1 MRVLDVR
8 GRHPSS
14 SLPHAK
20 RAEYRKG
27 HVPGA
32 VFVDWEH
39 DFVAVDDPIPV
50 QVASGGEFAT
60 CAGALGI
67 ADGDLVVTYDDYYGI
82 FAARVAWAF
91 RLYGGEARVLD
102 GGWTTWREEGRAE
115 SDRPVAPEPARF
127 IARPRPRLRRTLA
140 EVEVARRSGA
150 ALVDA
155 RPRHLFLG
163 EQGTANTGHIPG
175 ARCLPYQELVDGAT
189 GLWASPDA
197 VARLARDCRHRPRST
212 PERADRHVRQRR
224 VGDRRPACARTHR
237 RALRR
242 RVRRL
247 VQRVE
252 RRPDAADRVRQRGLN
267 DPRRGGEDD
276 GTTAGK
282 AVRGARRG
290 ASVQGRQ
297 GQDRA
302 RRALGPHGRP
312 RHVRA
317 RLALVRARQA
327 ARRAPT
333 AARSS
338 TSATWSRAGCGWS

>member
-1 MRVLDVR
+1 MTTARFDEVPAGPLVSGEWLERNLGNPRLRVLDVR

-20 RAEYRKG
+20 RAEYRQG

-39 DFVAVDDPIPV
+39 DFVAVDDPVPV
-50 QVASGGEFAT
+50 QVASAEEFAT
-60 CAGALGI
+60 RAGAFGI

-91 RLYGGEARVLD
+91 RFYGGDARVLD
-102 GGWTTWREEGRAE
+102 GGWTAWREEARAQ
-115 SDRPVAPEPARF
+115 SDRLAEPEPARF
-127 IARPRPRLRRTLA
+127 TARPRPRLRRTLV

-197 VARLARDCRHRPRST
+197 VARLARAAGIDPDRPPSELIAT
-212 PERADRHVRQRR
+212 CGSGVSATV
-224 VGDRRPACARTHR
+224 
-237 RALRR
+237 AL
-242 RVRRL
+242 
-247 VQRVE
+247 
-252 RRPDAADRVRQRGLN
+252 
-267 DPRRGGEDD
+267 
-276 GTTAGK
+276 
-282 AVRGARRG
+282 
-290 ASVQGRQ
+290 
-297 GQDRA
+297 
-302 RRALGPHGRP
+302 
-312 RHVRA
+312 
-317 RLALVRARQA
+317 LALERIGVHCDGVYDGSFNEWSADPTLPIAFGNA
-327 ARRAPT
+327 A
-333 AARSS
+333 
-338 TSATWSRAGCGWS
+338 